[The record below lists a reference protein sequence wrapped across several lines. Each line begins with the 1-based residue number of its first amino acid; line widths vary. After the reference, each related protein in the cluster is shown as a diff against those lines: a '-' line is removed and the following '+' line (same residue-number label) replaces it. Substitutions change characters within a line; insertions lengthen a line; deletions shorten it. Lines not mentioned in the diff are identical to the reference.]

1 MGGPAR
7 VRYRDGMV
15 PSPSPAVTGPHA
27 APAAPPAALPPGV
40 APPVAEPGWRGFLRA
55 LTPQRIGVT
64 LALSLGVAIVLNP
77 LYEIH
82 FSVLLGRTL
91 FVGFIAFIAFTA
103 AGQWRRS
110 SPPTWFVQTLA
121 VAVAAPLAT
130 LAAYLLSTGGDF
142 LAFVQ
147 HEGRVTG
154 FVFISASA
162 VFVGVVLALGAVVRE
177 RDSEAKAMAL
187 QLALQREQ
195 LERHAAD
202 ARLAVLTAQVEPHF
216 LFNTLANVQA
226 LVETGSPRAAPVL
239 RSLIAYLRATMPR
252 LDDGDVRLGREIALV
267 RSYLELMH
275 LRMPD
280 RLDFHVDVDPALERW
295 PFPPMGL
302 LTLVENAVRHGI
314 DPSET
319 GGRIEVEA
327 RREDGRVRLVVRD
340 DGVGMSEA
348 SQPGTGLKNLRERL
362 AAFYGGRARLELSER
377 EPQGL
382 QAEIVVE
389 AASESPR

>member
-1 MGGPAR
+1 
-7 VRYRDGMV
+7 MV
-15 PSPSPAVTGPHA
+15 PPVTTPATP
-27 APAAPPAALPPGV
+27 APAADPGTPAPDT
-40 APPVAEPGWRGFLRA
+40 GWRAFLRA
-55 LTPQRIGVT
+55 LTPRRIGVT
-64 LALSLGVAIVLNP
+64 LALSLAVAVLLNP
-77 LYEIH
+77 IYAVH
-82 FSVLLGRTL
+82 FSVLFGRTL
-91 FVGFIAFIAFTA
+91 FVGFVALLAFTA
-103 AGQWRRS
+103 AAQWRRS
-110 SPPTWFVQTLA
+110 WLPTWFVQAVSVAFAAPVATLA
-121 VAVAAPLAT
+121 V
-130 LAAYLLSTGGDF
+130 YLLSTGGDF
-142 LAFVQ
+142 VAFVQ

-154 FVFISASA
+154 FIFISASA
-162 VFVGVVLALGAVVRE
+162 VFVGVVLSLGAVVRE
-177 RDSEAKAMAL
+177 RDADAKAMAL

-252 LDDGDVRLGREIALV
+252 LDDGDVSVGREIALV

-280 RLDFHVDVDPALERW
+280 RLDFRVEVGPGLERW

-319 GGRIEVEA
+319 GGRIEVEVRQEGA
-327 RREDGRVRLVVRD
+327 RVRMTVSD
-340 DGVGMSEA
+340 DGAGMSESA
-348 SQPGTGLKNLRERL
+348 QPGTGLRNLRERL

-377 EPQGL
+377 EPHGL
-382 QAEIVVE
+382 LAEIVVDATE
-389 AASESPR
+389 EGTR

>member
-1 MGGPAR
+1 MSFPVIPAPATPAAAGVPAR
-7 VRYRDGMV
+7 
-15 PSPSPAVTGPHA
+15 
-27 APAAPPAALPPGV
+27 APAAEV
-40 APPVAEPGWRGFLRA
+40 GWRAFLRA
-55 LTPQRIGVT
+55 LTPRRVGVT
-64 LALSLGVAIVLNP
+64 LALSLTVAVLLNP
-77 LYEIH
+77 IYAVH
-82 FSVLLGRTL
+82 FSVLFGRTL
-91 FVGFIAFIAFTA
+91 FVGFVALLAFTA
-103 AGQWRRS
+103 AAQWRR
-110 SPPTWFVQTLA
+110 PWLPTWFVQA
-121 VAVAAPLAT
+121 VSVAIAAPLAT
-130 LAAYLLSTGGDF
+130 LAVYLLSTGGDF
-142 LAFVQ
+142 VAFVQ

-154 FVFISASA
+154 FLFISISA
-162 VFVGVVLALGAVVRE
+162 VFVGAVVRE
-177 RDSEAKAMAL
+177 RDADAKSMAL

-216 LFNTLANVQA
+216 FFNTLANVQA

-252 LDDGDVRLGREIALV
+252 LDDGDVSIGREVALV

-280 RLDFHVDVDPALERW
+280 RLDFRVEVGPGLAHW

-319 GGRIEVEA
+319 GGLIEVEV
-327 RREDGRVRLVVRD
+327 RQDGPRVRMTVSD
-340 DGVGMSEA
+340 DGVGMSESA
-348 SQPGTGLKNLRERL
+348 QPGTGLKNLRERL

-377 EPQGL
+377 EPHGL
-382 QAEIVVE
+382 LAEIVVDATE
-389 AASESPR
+389 QAPR